1 MTPGVRRVCS
11 ALMAGVMTWAA
22 CASSAQAALVL
33 MGTRV
38 VYPSDAKDVTIRARN
53 EGSQPVLAQVWVDDG
68 SPGVAPANMVVP
80 FTVSPV
86 LTRIDPNSSAVI
98 RLMYMKG
105 PLPDD
110 RETLFY
116 LNVLEAPPRSD
127 ATNSAMFSFRTR
139 IKLFFRP
146 AALRDG
152 IDDAPAKLEWQLV
165 QSATG
170 PALEVNNPTPYH
182 VSMSSIDSVSGG
194 RTAALGGGMVAPFSV
209 ERFKLPKG
217 ATAGDRQKM
226 LIRYEVINDY
236 GGRHTLERSLS
247 H

>member
-1 MTPGVRRVCS
+1 MTLVVRRICLAV
-11 ALMAGVMTWAA
+11 MAGVMTWAA

-38 VYPSDAKDVTIRARN
+38 IYPSDAKDVTIRARN
-53 EGSQPVLAQVWVDDG
+53 AGSEPMLTQVWIDDG
-68 SPGVAPANMVVP
+68 GVGIAPANMVVP

-98 RLMYMKG
+98 RLMYTNG
-105 PLPDD
+105 HLPDD

-127 ATNSAMFSFRTR
+127 STSSALFSFRTR

-146 AALRDG
+146 ASLRDG
-152 IDDAPAKLEWQLV
+152 VEAAATKLEWRLV
-165 QSATG
+165 QSGAGT
-170 PALEVNNPTPYH
+170 ALEVKNPTPYH
-182 VSMSSIDSVSGG
+182 VSMASIQSVMGG
-194 RTAALGGGMVAPFSV
+194 KATPLGGGMVVPYGV

-217 ATAGDRQKM
+217 ATAAVGKM
-226 LIRYEVINDY
+226 RVDYEVINDY
-236 GGRHTLERSLS
+236 GGRHTLERALS